1 MGLIPICIATGIL
14 IYFNT
19 SYNPSFLHII
29 CILLINSICFFVTKK
44 YLEQLKIIWII
55 FFIFILITVGYGASL
70 IRVNNIKIPQFN
82 TQSLKG
88 KIVAEVEE
96 IETRGNEKNCY

>member
-1 MGLIPICIATGIL
+1 M
-14 IYFNT
+14 
-19 SYNPSFLHII
+19 
-29 CILLINSICFFVTKK
+29 
-44 YLEQLKIIWII
+44 
-55 FFIFILITVGYGASL
+55 GYGASL